1 MPISTA
7 LAVSFPHAVPVI
19 VASSCYSW
27 LPDHMQWGS
36 QDHVRYVDDARGPLL
51 PSFSSSVAGWTG
63 GIMCFYHTVYNG
75 LWKFLRVVE
84 VSAMTPYLR
93 GDVVIFSNN
102 ASAYLGIRSGEILGI
117 LSSKSVR
124 LLSGGTET

>member
-1 MPISTA
+1 
-7 LAVSFPHAVPVI
+7 
-19 VASSCYSW
+19 
-27 LPDHMQWGS
+27 
-36 QDHVRYVDDARGPLL
+36 
-51 PSFSSSVAGWTG
+51 
-63 GIMCFYHTVYNG
+63 MCFYHTVYNG